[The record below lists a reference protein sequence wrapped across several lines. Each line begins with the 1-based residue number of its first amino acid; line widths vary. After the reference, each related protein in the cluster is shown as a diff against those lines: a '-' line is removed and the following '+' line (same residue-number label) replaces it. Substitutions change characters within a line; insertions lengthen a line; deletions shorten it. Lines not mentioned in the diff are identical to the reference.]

1 MDADYWYRNL
11 REPVR
16 FHDRVVEL
24 LAAGEHTFVE
34 LSPHPVLAPAITD
47 TLAQAAGRT
56 QSAVIPTLHR
66 DRPDQDSL
74 AIALAQL
81 HNHGHSPS
89 WSALYPQA
97 RTVGLP
103 TYPFE
108 HRRYWLAAG
117 PTGDAGGLGL
127 DRADHPLLG
136 AVAALADQD
145 QIMISGR
152 LSLSAERWLGGH
164 QVKDTVVFPATGFIE
179 VILRAGELSNCPV
192 IDELILHTALTLSEQ
207 APTDLQILVHP
218 LDQDGRRPFSVHS
231 RSGGQHAAAWT
242 LHASGELSA
251 DQPAAS
257 TPPEPAP
264 GAEAV
269 DQDDFY
275 ERLAQQGYR
284 YGGLFRSLRGVG
296 TDPARPEVVY
306 AEVALPA
313 GTDVTGYGIHPALL
327 DAALHPLAA
336 VPHRT
341 DEADSALLLPYAFS
355 GITLYATAATQLHV
369 QLTRTGEDTF
379 KLHAT
384 DPTGA
389 PVITISA
396 LTLRAASDQIGRPTP
411 SAGASDSLFELTWP
425 SVPDLPGPSAAQP
438 PAWAVCTDSPE
449 HLPAGL
455 SNGDDSHRP
464 GHLDPMPGVG
474 DLAPAPT
481 RGEGRRGG

>member
-16 FHDRVVEL
+16 FYDRVVEL

-74 AIALAQL
+74 ATALAQL

-89 WSALYPQA
+89 WPALYPHA

-108 HRRYWLAAG
+108 HRRYWLAPG

-145 QIMISGR
+145 QVMISGR
-152 LSLSAERWLGGH
+152 LSPSTQGWLGGH
-164 QVKDTVVFPATGFIE
+164 QVNDTVVFPATGFIE
-179 VILRAGELSNCPV
+179 VILRAGELSGCPV

-231 RSGGQHAAAWT
+231 RTGGQHAAAWT

-257 TPPEPAP
+257 PPPDA
-264 GAEAV
+264 GAGCRRRV

-275 ERLAQQGYR
+275 ERLAQRGYR
-284 YGGLFRSLRGVG
+284 YGGLFRSLRGIG

-313 GTDVTGYGIHPALL
+313 GTDVDRLRYPPRPAGRRPAPVGLRAGPHRRGRLRVAAASVRVQRDHPVCHRGHPAACPT
-327 DAALHPLAA
+327 D
-336 VPHRT
+336 PHRR
-341 DEADSALLLPYAFS
+341 
-355 GITLYATAATQLHV
+355 GHV
-369 QLTRTGEDTF
+369 QAARHRPHRRTGDHHQRVDF
-379 KLHAT
+379 ARCLRPDRPA
-384 DPTGA
+384 DPVSRGY
-389 PVITISA
+389 
-396 LTLRAASDQIGRPTP
+396 PTAC
-411 SAGASDSLFELTWP
+411 SS
-425 SVPDLPGPSAAQP
+425 
-438 PAWAVCTDSPE
+438 
-449 HLPAGL
+449 
-455 SNGDDSHRP
+455 
-464 GHLDPMPGVG
+464 
-474 DLAPAPT
+474 
-481 RGEGRRGG
+481 